1 MLVYLVE
8 HPNFDLMHS
17 ISCFSRIVF
26 DEFIT
31 KRGRLCTKL
40 VEHWLI
46 GWLRKKH
53 DNVYQR
59 GELALRVLG
68 EFCVCVFVFEL
79 FLALLCHF
87 AWFAAFRAIYWLCS
101 FSFF

>member
-31 KRGRLCTKL
+31 KGGRLCTKL

-68 EFCVCVFVFEL
+68 GVLCVCFCF
-79 FLALLCHF
+79 
-87 AWFAAFRAIYWLCS
+87 
-101 FSFF
+101 